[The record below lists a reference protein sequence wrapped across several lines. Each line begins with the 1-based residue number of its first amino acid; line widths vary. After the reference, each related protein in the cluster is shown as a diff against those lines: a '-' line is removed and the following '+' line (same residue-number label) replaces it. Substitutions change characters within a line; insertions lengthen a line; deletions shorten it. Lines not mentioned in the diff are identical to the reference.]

1 MAAQKLSPMMRQ
13 YMEIKEEYKD
23 CILFFRLGDFYE
35 MFFEDAKLVS
45 RELELTL
52 TGKNCGMEERAP
64 MCGVPFHSAETYIAR
79 LVERGYK
86 VAICEQTED
95 PASAKGIVKRE
106 VIQIVTPGTVISSS
120 MLNENEN
127 NYIASVVA
135 DDRAIGLSYCD
146 VSTGEIR
153 LTSIKGSGMAE
164 SLINE
169 LVKIN
174 AREIVL
180 DETTG
185 QLLDADNMKNIT
197 GAYFNVLA
205 ASYYEPYAVRSA
217 ILRQFDVSAL
227 LGLGIEE
234 DSASE
239 AALGALLIYLHETQK
254 KSLGHIAQ
262 LNVYSMGQ
270 NMSLDKATIKNL
282 ELTETLFEKKI
293 RGSLL
298 GVLDKTHT
306 AMGSRKLKQW
316 IKEPLNDV
324 TAINDRLD
332 AVEALL
338 DQVIIRNNI
347 KESLKR
353 VYDFERLTGRIAC
366 GTANGKDLIALRN
379 SCSVLPDIKD
389 ELASM
394 ETALVSGI
402 AENIHSLEHVYDLI
416 DKGIVEDPPFSV
428 REGGIIKEGHSDQLD
443 ALKASIKDAQDWI
456 AGLEHS
462 ERERTGIKNLKVG
475 YNKVFGYYL
484 EVTRSYYDLIPD
496 NYIRKQTLAN
506 CERFITPELK
516 ETERLVL
523 NAEAKINQMEYQLFT
538 EIRQQLQGY
547 IREIQETSKAIAALD
562 VLVSFAEISEKNDY
576 VKPSVDGSDVI
587 EIRKGRHPVIE
598 QTIRDG
604 IFVSNDTYLNRSD
617 QSLLLITGPNMS
629 GKSTY
634 MRQTALI
641 VLMAQAGCF
650 VPCQEAR
657 IGVCDRIFTRIGA
670 SDNLAQGQSTFF
682 VEMSELSYILNTAT
696 SRSLVILDEI
706 GRGTSTYDGLSIAWA
721 AAEFLCRPQRMI
733 RTLFATHYHEMT
745 RLEDSIEGV
754 KNLNVDVAEENG
766 DVVFLHKI
774 VEGSAS
780 RSYGIHVAKLAGA
793 PKELLERAEE
803 RLFELESGAEAAMA
817 KPLAA
822 ELTATPV
829 AAAGAVEAEE
839 TQLSF
844 LGSIPDPVT
853 EKLRNLDLMN
863 TTPSEALRILEEL
876 KEHI

>member
-1 MAAQKLSPMMRQ
+1 M
-13 YMEIKEEYKD
+13 
-23 CILFFRLGDFYE
+23 
-35 MFFEDAKLVS
+35 
-45 RELELTL
+45 
-52 TGKNCGMEERAP
+52 
-64 MCGVPFHSAETYIAR
+64 
-79 LVERGYK
+79 
-86 VAICEQTED
+86 
-95 PASAKGIVKRE
+95 
-106 VIQIVTPGTVISSS
+106 
-120 MLNENEN
+120 
-127 NYIASVVA
+127 
-135 DDRAIGLSYCD
+135 
-146 VSTGEIR
+146 
-153 LTSIKGSGMAE
+153 
-164 SLINE
+164 
-169 LVKIN
+169 
-174 AREIVL
+174 
-180 DETTG
+180 
-185 QLLDADNMKNIT
+185 
-197 GAYFNVLA
+197 
-205 ASYYEPYAVRSA
+205 
-217 ILRQFDVSAL
+217 
-227 LGLGIEE
+227 
-234 DSASE
+234 
-239 AALGALLIYLHETQK
+239 
-254 KSLGHIAQ
+254 
-262 LNVYSMGQ
+262 
-270 NMSLDKATIKNL
+270 
-282 ELTETLFEKKI
+282 
-293 RGSLL
+293 
-298 GVLDKTHT
+298 
-306 AMGSRKLKQW
+306 
-316 IKEPLNDV
+316 
-324 TAINDRLD
+324 
-332 AVEALL
+332 
-338 DQVIIRNNI
+338 
-347 KESLKR
+347 KR

-443 ALKASIKDAQDWI
+443 ALKASIKDAQEWI